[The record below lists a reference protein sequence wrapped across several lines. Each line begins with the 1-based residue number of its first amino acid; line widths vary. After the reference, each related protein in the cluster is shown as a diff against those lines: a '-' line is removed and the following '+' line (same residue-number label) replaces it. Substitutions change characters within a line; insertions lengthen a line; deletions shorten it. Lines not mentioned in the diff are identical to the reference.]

1 MEVHMLDDLIRK
13 YDMVQVSGKWSIT
26 SLADIEADFN
36 AVGIY
41 LDLDYCSVD
50 KEYAVLTGNKMLVY
64 WLDAKVNSVWFR
76 CELMDA
82 DEYFEAYEYEEES
95 DFEEE

>member
-1 MEVHMLDDLIRK
+1 MLDNLVRK

-26 SLADIEADFN
+26 SIADVEADFN
-36 AVGIY
+36 VAGIS
-41 LDLDYCSVD
+41 LDLGNCSVD

-64 WLDAKVNSVWFR
+64 WLDAKINSVWFR

-82 DEYFEAYEYEEES
+82 DEYAEAYEEES
-95 DFEEE
+95 EFEEE

>member
-1 MEVHMLDDLIRK
+1 MLDDLVSK

-26 SLADIEADFN
+26 SLAKIEADFN
-36 AVGIY
+36 TVGIH
-41 LDLDYCSVD
+41 LGLKNCSVD

-64 WLDAKVNSVWFR
+64 WLDAKINSVWFR

-82 DEYFEAYEYEEES
+82 DEYIEAYEEES
-95 DFEEE
+95 AFEEE

>member
-1 MEVHMLDDLIRK
+1 MLDDLIRK

-26 SLADIEADFN
+26 SLAEIEADFN
-36 AVGIY
+36 AVGIP
-41 LDLDYCSVD
+41 LGLKNCSVD

-64 WLDAKVNSVWFR
+64 WLDAKINSVWFR

-82 DEYFEAYEYEEES
+82 DEYFEAYEEES
-95 DFEEE
+95 AFEEE

>member
-26 SLADIEADFN
+26 SLAEIEADFN
-36 AVGIY
+36 AVGIP
-41 LDLDYCSVD
+41 LGLKNCSVD

-64 WLDAKVNSVWFR
+64 WLDAKINSVWFR
-76 CELMDA
+76 CDLLDA
-82 DEYFEAYEYEEES
+82 QEYAEAYEEES
-95 DFEEE
+95 EFEEE